1 MSFYE
6 YYITNTYHYKSVDEY
21 YKQIDIDEKQIKHI
35 RTKTLILHARD
46 DLVVTSQQL
55 PINQLL
61 ENPNIILV
69 QTKSGGHVCWYEGLN
84 PIQRVSCA
92 ATDKTRKAGPTLS
105 LFSYFYSAQA
115 DTSDTSGPHKSLLKF
130 QS

>member
-1 MSFYE
+1 M
-6 YYITNTYHYKSVDEY
+6 DEY

-84 PIQRVSCA
+84 PIQRW
-92 ATDKTRKAGPTLS
+92 
-105 LFSYFYSAQA
+105 YSKPVLQFFDALAKQ
-115 DTSDTSGPHKSLLKF
+115 DLP
-130 QS
+130 